1 MNLTEKENL
10 TGVTLLTAVAY
21 LGEWMRGVRMHHLLN
36 IKCPFWTVKYPFLP
50 IIPF

>member
-21 LGEWMRGVRMHHLLN
+21 LGGWMHGADA
-36 IKCPFWTVKYPFLP
+36 PPSEY
-50 IIPF
+50 